1 MLNLHYHVLKR
12 QKMQLIEVNDKK
24 SRQLFHEVPR
34 IIYKNDPN
42 WVQPLQGMVEDIF
55 NPAKNKSFRNGKAIR
70 WVLLDDSKKPVGRIA
85 AFVNGNTAQTYE
97 QPTGG
102 CGFFE
107 CTNDQE
113 KANLLFK
120 TAAYWN
126 QSQGMEAMDGPVNFG
141 ENYVNWGLLVDGFMQ
156 QGYGMPYNPP
166 YYEKLFR
173 NFGFEVYFE
182 QYCYHLD
189 YTVPFPERF
198 WKIAEW
204 IAKKP
209 QYNYRHFDY
218 KETEKFVHDFCT
230 IYDAAW
236 SFHEHYKPL
245 DPDDIRDF
253 IVSSKAILDPEM
265 IWFAY
270 HEEKPI
276 ALFVMIPDIN
286 QILKKLNGKLN
297 IAGIVKFLYY
307 KKTKTINRT
316 RIIIMGIDTQYQRSG
331 VESAIFWHQEQIMK
345 KKSHRH
351 YTEVELSWAGDFN
364 PKIIS
369 VYEATG
375 AKRAKTHYTMRYLFD
390 RTKPFSRAPIIG
402 SDALNEKVKTKTGK
416 N

>member
-1 MLNLHYHVLKR
+1 
-12 QKMQLIEVNDKK
+12 MQLIEVNNKK

-34 IIYKNDPN
+34 IIYGNDPN
-42 WVQPLQGMVEDIF
+42 WVQPLNGMIEKIF
-55 NPAKNKSFRNGKAIR
+55 NPSTNKAFENGSAIR
-70 WVLLDDSKKPVGRIA
+70 WVLLNDTGNPIGRIA
-85 AFVNGNTAQTYE
+85 AFVNRNTAFTYE

-107 CTNDQE
+107 CINNQE
-113 KANLLFK
+113 AADLLFQ
-120 TAAYWN
+120 TAVYWN
-126 QSQGMEAMDGPVNFG
+126 KSQGMEAMDGPVNFG
-141 ENYVNWGLLVDGFMQ
+141 ENYVNWGLLVDGFVQ

-166 YYEKLFR
+166 YYEQLFR

-209 QYNYRHFDY
+209 QYNFRHFDY
-218 KETEKFVHDFCT
+218 RETEKFVHDFCL

-245 DPDDIRDF
+245 DPNDIRDF
-253 IVSSKAILDPEM
+253 ITSSKAILDPEM

-270 HEEKPI
+270 HEGKPI

-297 IAGIVKFLYY
+297 IIGILKFLYY
-307 KKTKTINRT
+307 KATKTINRT
-316 RIIIMGIDTQYQRSG
+316 RILIMGIDTNYQRSG
-331 VESAIFWHQEQIMK
+331 IESAIFWHQEQIMK

-351 YTEVELSWAGDFN
+351 YKELELSWAGDFN

-369 VYEATG
+369 IYEATG
-375 AKRAKTHYTMRYLFD
+375 AKKAKTHYTMRYLFD
-390 RTKPFSRAPIIG
+390 RTKPFKRAPIIRP
-402 SDALNEKVKTKTGK
+402 
-416 N
+416 

>member
-1 MLNLHYHVLKR
+1 
-12 QKMQLIEVNDKK
+12 MQFIEVNDKK
-24 SRQLFHEVPR
+24 SIQFFHEVPR
-34 IIYKNDPN
+34 VIYRNDPN

-55 NPAKNKSFRNGKAIR
+55 NPMRNKTFTNGKAIR
-70 WVLLDDSKKPVGRIA
+70 WVLLDDMKKPIGRIA
-85 AFVNGNTAQTYE
+85 AFVNGNTAHTYE

-107 CTNDQE
+107 CTCDQE
-113 KANLLFK
+113 AANMLFN
-120 TAAYWN
+120 AAMYWN
-126 QSQGMEAMDGPVNFG
+126 RSQGMEAMDGPINFG

-182 QYCYHLD
+182 QYSYHLD

-209 QYNYRHFDY
+209 QYKFRHFDY
-218 KETEKFVHDFCT
+218 RETEKFVRDFCA

-236 SFHEHYKPL
+236 AFHEHYKQL
-245 DPDDIRDF
+245 DPNEIRDF
-253 IVSSKAILDPEM
+253 ITSSKAILDPQM
-265 IWFAY
+265 VWFAY
-270 HEEKPI
+270 HEERPV

-297 IAGIVKFLYY
+297 IAGILKFLYY
-307 KKTKTINRT
+307 KNTKAINRT
-316 RIIIMGIDTQYQRSG
+316 RILIMGIDSHYQRSG
-331 VESAIFWHQEQIMK
+331 IESAIFWHQEQIMK
-345 KKSHRH
+345 QKSHRH
-351 YTEVELSWAGDFN
+351 YTEIELSWAGDFN

-369 VYEATG
+369 IYEATG
-375 AKRAKTHYTMRYLFD
+375 AKKAKTHYTMRYLFD
-390 RTKPFSRAPIIG
+390 RTKPFARAQIICPE
-402 SDALNEKVKTKTGK
+402 ALNEKTKTKTDR

>member
-1 MLNLHYHVLKR
+1 
-12 QKMQLIEVNDKK
+12 MQLIEVNNKK

-34 IIYKNDPN
+34 IIYRNDPN
-42 WVQPLQGMVEDIF
+42 WVQPLSGMVERIF
-55 NPAKNKSFRNGKAIR
+55 NPSINKAFKNGNAIR
-70 WVLLDDSKKPVGRIA
+70 WVLLNDMGNPIGRIA
-85 AFVNGNTAQTYE
+85 AFVNRNTAYTYE

-107 CTNDQE
+107 CINNHE
-113 KANLLFK
+113 AANLLFQ
-120 TAAYWN
+120 TAVYWN
-126 QSQGMEAMDGPVNFG
+126 KSQGMEAMDGPINFG
-141 ENYVNWGLLVDGFMQ
+141 ENYVNWGLLVDGFVQ

-209 QYNYRHFDY
+209 QYNFRHFDY
-218 KETEKFVHDFCT
+218 KETEKFVHDFCA

-236 SFHEHYKPL
+236 SYHEHYKPL
-245 DPDDIRDF
+245 DPNDIRDF
-253 IVSSKAILDPEM
+253 INSSKAILDPEM

-270 HEEKPI
+270 HEETPI

-286 QILKKLNGKLN
+286 QILKKINGKLN
-297 IAGIVKFLYY
+297 IVGILKFLYY
-307 KKTKTINRT
+307 KRIKVINRT
-316 RIIIMGIDTQYQRSG
+316 RIIIMGIDTNYQRSG
-331 VESAIFWHQEQIMK
+331 IESAIFWHQEQIMK
-345 KKSHRH
+345 KKSHHH
-351 YTEVELSWAGDFN
+351 YNELELSWAGDFN

-369 VYEATG
+369 IYEATG
-375 AKRAKTHYTMRYLFD
+375 AKKAKTHYTMRYLFD
-390 RTKPFSRAPIIG
+390 RTKLFKRAPIIC
-402 SDALNEKVKTKTGK
+402 S
-416 N
+416 

>member
-1 MLNLHYHVLKR
+1 MKI
-12 QKMQLIEVNDKK
+12 IEVNDKK
-24 SRQLFHEVPR
+24 SRKQFHRVPR
-34 IIYKNDPN
+34 LIYKNDPD
-42 WVQPLQGMVEDIF
+42 WHQPLEGMVESIF
-55 NPAKNKSFRNGKAIR
+55 NPQKNKTFKNGKAVR
-70 WVLLDDSKKPVGRIA
+70 WVLADDNGALIGRIA
-85 AFVNGNTAQTYE
+85 AFINLNTANTYE

-107 CTNDQE
+107 CTDNQGA
-113 KANLLFK
+113 ANLLFD
-120 TAAYWN
+120 TAKEWN
-126 QSQGMEAMDGPVNFG
+126 RENGMEAMDGPINFG
-141 ENYVNWGLLVDGFMQ
+141 ENYVNWGLLVKGFMP
-156 QGYGMPYNPP
+156 QGYGLPYNPP

-173 NFGFEVYFE
+173 NYGFEVYFE
-182 QYCYHLD
+182 QYSYHLD

-209 QYNYRHFDY
+209 QYQFRHFDY
-218 KETEKFVHDFCT
+218 REIDKYVKDFCAV
-230 IYDAAW
+230 YDAAW

-245 DPDDIRDF
+245 DPDDIYDF
-253 IVSSKAILDPEM
+253 ITSSKAILDPKM

-270 HEEKPI
+270 HEGKPI

-286 QILKKLNGKLN
+286 QIISKLNGKLN
-297 IAGIVKFLYY
+297 FLGILKFLYY
-307 KKTKTINRT
+307 KWNKTITRT
-316 RIIIMGIDTQYQRSG
+316 RILIMGIDTKYQRSG

-364 PKIIS
+364 PKIIA

-390 RTKPFSRAPIIG
+390 RDRPFLRAPVIG
-402 SDALNEKVKTKTGK
+402 PESLNEKVKAKTSDK
-416 N
+416 K